1 MKKVA
6 LCFTATERVS
16 RGSGPDTGKQQLP
29 FNMVGSLRFAKKT
42 LFLTQDLV
50 TWEKKEYTQHGP
62 WQKKKGEYPM
72 TWFLC
77 ALFTE

>member
-62 WQKKKGEYPM
+62 WQKKKEN
-72 TWFLC
+72 TQ
-77 ALFTE
+77 